1 MKNIVLSGEF
11 AYIDIKTGRSK
22 VLAQTAKGKK
32 IPITIKGHI
41 IDNFSGDDGTSILFT
56 IEMDNFKTGEPK

>member
-1 MKNIVLSGEF
+1 MKDTVLSADF

-22 VLAQTAKGKK
+22 VLKQMKKGKK

-41 IDNFSGDDGTSILFT
+41 TYDFSGDDGTSILFT
-56 IEMDNFKTGEPK
+56 VEVDNFKTGEPK